1 MYQGDAVADLFPDEV
16 ETLNNTEFKR
26 LSQVFRNLA
35 VFNDINPDDIS
46 QGQLGNCYF
55 LSGIASLAEFPD
67 RVKRI
72 FLTQEPNDAGVYCI

>member
-1 MYQGDAVADLFPDEV
+1 MEHLHMLDEKIDHRYLIGQGHQWTDQSFPPTHTSMYQGDAVADLFPDEV

-46 QGQLGNCYF
+46 QG
-55 LSGIASLAEFPD
+55 
-67 RVKRI
+67 
-72 FLTQEPNDAGVYCI
+72 